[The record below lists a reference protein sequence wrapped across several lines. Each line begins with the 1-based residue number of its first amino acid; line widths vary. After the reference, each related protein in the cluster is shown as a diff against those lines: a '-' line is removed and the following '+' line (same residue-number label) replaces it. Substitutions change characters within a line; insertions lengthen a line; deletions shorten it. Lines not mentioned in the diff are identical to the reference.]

1 MVAERKNTFSTAI
14 LLYFDAENYLKKCND
29 LFSISHTIFK

>member
-1 MVAERKNTFSTAI
+1 MDERKNVFSTAV
-14 LLYFDAENYLKKCND
+14 LLDFDAENYLKNCKD